1 MKTEKKKNVVKNES
15 NIEEPKKSKFAL
27 YWESEREPWF
37 EIVDMKAV
45 LR

>member
-15 NIEEPKKSKFAL
+15 NTKKLKKSKFAL
-27 YWESEREPWF
+27 YWESGQEPWF

-45 LR
+45 LK